1 MSKNTPSKVGRTY
14 GQLKVV
20 EYLGNGLY
28 DCECSC
34 GNHRQ
39 VLTTNLRNDKKGVF
53 RCENCQKEY
62 LKNIKRDKKVGQRY
76 DMLEVKEYLGN
87 RKYKCLCD
95 CGNYTEVITALLR
108 NGSVSSCGCLAKL
121 NRCIDIINQKFNK
134 ENCFL
139 FLYSFLKMFQN

>member
-62 LKNIKRDKKVGQRY
+62 LKKI
-76 DMLEVKEYLGN
+76 YLN
-87 RKYKCLCD
+87 LK
-95 CGNYTEVITALLR
+95 T
-108 NGSVSSCGCLAKL
+108 KL
-121 NRCIDIINQKFNK
+121 
-134 ENCFL
+134 
-139 FLYSFLKMFQN
+139 